1 MGNSFKSF
9 SVINFTFGFLK
20 NILVGFIGTIP
31 LNEIFAGIILL
42 LPRNLKRLPSYFSVL
57 RIPLV
62 LLLVLLLSQVTSDII
77 NQNTLHNMA
86 RGWVNIIISAAMI
99 IFVYHA
105 IWLQPNK
112 IFSIF
117 IGYSISLLLFVW
129 FSPKLAVFEN
139 GLSRLLFAP
148 LLGYIFICTSY
159 FFYERIKLHIWYL
172 SIITGVVSLS
182 IFDARSAGLIFIASG
197 FIYKM
202 NSLFKPIKSKQFL
215 TPIIV
220 AFAILCIL
228 WTGFIYVSENNN
240 TFSRSKTQFAKIDN
254 PYHPLQLIKIT
265 RPQVYVSALSIAKKP
280 LLGYGSWPKDKTGEY
295 YDEFVDINKIS
306 PKLTKKLKKQEI
318 KTIPSHSVLLGA
330 WLNAGIIGF
339 LAMLVL
345 LICLIQKL
353 IKKLIANNIQKQSQ
367 FNFLIIFFIVSLPW
381 IFLFEPIQR
390 LRFEVAIIIAF
401 TLLPSRVSK
410 HSNAI
415 SKL

>member
-1 MGNSFKSF
+1 MGRSFKSF

-31 LNEIFAGIILL
+31 LNEIFAGVILL
-42 LPRNLKRLPSYFSVL
+42 LPRNLKRLPPYFSLL
-57 RIPLV
+57 RIPL
-62 LLLVLLLSQVTSDII
+62 LLLIVLLLSQVTSDIV
-77 NQNTLHNMA
+77 NENTMRNMA
-86 RGWVNIIISAAMI
+86 RGWVNIVISAAMI

-105 IWLQPNK
+105 ILLQPK
-112 IFSIF
+112 KVFSIF
-117 IGYSISLLLFVW
+117 IGYSISLLVFVW

-159 FFYERIKLHIWYL
+159 FFYERIKRHIWYL
-172 SIITGVVSLS
+172 SIVTGVICLL

-202 NSLFKPIKSKQFL
+202 NSLFKPLKSKQFL
-215 TPIIV
+215 TPILI
-220 AFAILCIL
+220 AFALLCIL

-240 TFSRSKTQFAKIDN
+240 AFNRSKTQFAKIEN
-254 PYHPLQLIKIT
+254 PYHPFQLIKIT
-265 RPQVYVSALSIAKKP
+265 RPQVYVSALAIAKKP
-280 LLGYGSWPKDKTGEY
+280 LLGYGSWPKDTTGEY
-295 YDEFVDINKIS
+295 YDEFLDINKFS
-306 PKLTKKLKKQEI
+306 PKLTKKLKTQEI

-339 LAMLVL
+339 LAMLGL
-345 LICLIQKL
+345 LIFIIQKL
-353 IKKLIANNIQKQSQ
+353 IKKLIANNIQKQPR

-401 TLLPSRVSK
+401 SLLPSKASTPLK
-410 HSNAI
+410 AI
-415 SKL
+415 SKP